1 MCASG
6 YRTPRSTSRIYMIMI
21 ATVKYGNS
29 ILEPGYFPHNRV
41 IIA

>member
-1 MCASG
+1 MCILG
-6 YRTPRSTSRIYMIMI
+6 YRTPCSTSRIYMI

-29 ILEPGYFPHNRV
+29 IIELGYFPHNRV